1 MSKIE
6 EIKQELAIFV
16 ENEGI
21 NISAVPL
28 IEKLIENNVSYDEA
42 DQFCE
47 EHFMSNVIA
56 NHYKNFYNYILIK
69 KEAENSPVTTS
80 DSINAKKIILD
91 IRQQLDILEKLI

>member
-69 KEAENSPVTTS
+69 KEAEKSPVTTS
-80 DSINAKKIILD
+80 DSINAKKIILE
-91 IRQQLDILEKLI
+91 IKERLDILEKMM